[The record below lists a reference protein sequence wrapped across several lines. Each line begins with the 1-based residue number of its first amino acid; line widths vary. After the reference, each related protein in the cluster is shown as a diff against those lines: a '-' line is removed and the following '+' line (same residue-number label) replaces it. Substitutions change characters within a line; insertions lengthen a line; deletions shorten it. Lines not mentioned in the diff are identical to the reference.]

1 MGLINFVKAA
11 GAKIFGGDDEKEI
24 NEGAKAAND
33 EQNMEEIRENLRQ
46 RKLEGRLR
54 QQIETHGFEIE
65 NLVIAYDGETVVIS
79 GQVDTNE
86 VREKVLLA
94 VGNVDG
100 VGAVDDRIEVTNP
113 EPEAVFYTV
122 ERGDTLSKIA
132 KEQYG
137 NAGKYPVIFEANRPM
152 LEDPDKIYPGQVLRI
167 PPID

>member
-11 GAKIFGGDDEKEI
+11 GAKIFGKDDEKEI
-24 NEGAKAAND
+24 NEGAKAASD
-33 EQNMEEIRENLRQ
+33 DKNMEEIRENLRQ

-79 GQVDTNE
+79 GAVDTNE
-86 VREKVLLA
+86 IREKVLLA

>member
-1 MGLINFVKAA
+1 MGLINFVKSA
-11 GAKIFGGDDEKEI
+11 GAKIFGKDDEKEVAA
-24 NEGAKAAND
+24 GAKAAND
-33 EQNMEEIRENLRQ
+33 EKNMEEIRENLRQ

-54 QQIETHGFEIE
+54 QQIETHGFEVE
-65 NLVIAYDGETVVIS
+65 SLVVAYDGETVVIS

-86 VREKVLLA
+86 IREKVLLA

-100 VGAVDDRIEVTNP
+100 VGAVDDRLEVTNP